1 MSLILKSARP
11 VVTLPEIARSDAA
24 DLLGEIS
31 ALLRQLGSPMAGA
44 ACPNPLTGGILE
56 GVPARREFLEI
67 YLARILLPL
76 ELPAIAE
83 ACGHALR
90 GELRELIAQDQ
101 RLQAPLRLT
110 PFAGPSQI
118 IGRLQLARMRPLRD
132 DRVVQRYLDAV
143 ESGRAF
149 GWHTIMYGLTLAVY
163 SLPLRQGLLF
173 YAQQTLAGLAAAAE
187 SELAG
192 ALDELMNRVPPA
204 VEASLAAS
212 GTPCAGRE

>member
-1 MSLILKSARP
+1 
-11 VVTLPEIARSDAA
+11 
-24 DLLGEIS
+24 
-31 ALLRQLGSPMAGA
+31 
-44 ACPNPLTGGILE
+44 
-56 GVPARREFLEI
+56 
-67 YLARILLPL
+67 
-76 ELPAIAE
+76 
-83 ACGHALR
+83 
-90 GELRELIAQDQ
+90 
-101 RLQAPLRLT
+101 
-110 PFAGPSQI
+110 
-118 IGRLQLARMRPLRD
+118 MRPLRD

>member
-1 MSLILKSARP
+1 
-11 VVTLPEIARSDAA
+11 
-24 DLLGEIS
+24 
-31 ALLRQLGSPMAGA
+31 MAGA